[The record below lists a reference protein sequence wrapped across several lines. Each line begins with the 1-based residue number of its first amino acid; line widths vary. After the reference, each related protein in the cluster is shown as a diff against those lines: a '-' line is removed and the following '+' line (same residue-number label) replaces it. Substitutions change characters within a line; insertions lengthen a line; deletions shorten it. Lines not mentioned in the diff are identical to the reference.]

1 MFSKLSNITPGLAVH
16 FMKTVVAAFIG
27 AEIANL
33 LHIPL
38 PWMLGSMFGV
48 ACITL
53 AGQVYPQ
60 PKWARRSAQVFIG
73 SALGL
78 FFTPLIFQQLWSLL
92 PWISIGAASVILMSL
107 LVAPLLQKM
116 AGLDGATTLYAIAL
130 GGASEMSA
138 QAQEVGA
145 DAPMVALSHT
155 VRIVLVMLTT
165 SLIAGAS
172 GGAMPLPDTTA
183 HHLSLSNAA
192 VLLIGSYLM
201 GMLFVRLRIGSAWK
215 LGALLV
221 GALFALSGMQGR
233 WPQEGIVVAQM
244 VIGWGLGQNMTR
256 SFFTRAPLAMLAMAA
271 STLLL
276 MAGCMGMAWFLSQ
289 QVNIPLTTAFLAMA
303 PGGMTE
309 MGLIAKLFGLAVP
322 TVITFHLLRMVFALL
337 FTQVLGRW
345 LIHLNWIKS

>member
-256 SFFTRAPLAMLAMAA
+256 SFFTRAPLAMLAMAV

-345 LIHLNWIKS
+345 LIRLHWIKT

>member
-165 SLIAGAS
+165 SLIAGVS
-172 GGAMPLPDTTA
+172 GGAMPLPNTTA
-183 HHLSLSNAA
+183 HHLSVSNAA

-289 QVNIPLTTAFLAMA
+289 QVNMPLTTAFLAMA

>member
-1 MFSKLSNITPGLAVH
+1 MPSQLPTITPGLV
-16 FMKTVVAAFIG
+16 FRSLTTVFAAFVG
-27 AEIANL
+27 AEVANF

-78 FFTPLIFQQLWSLL
+78 FFTPLIFQQLWGLL
-92 PWISIGAASVILMSL
+92 PWITIGAASVILMSL
-107 LVAPLLQKM
+107 MVAPLLQKM
-116 AGLDGATTLYAIAL
+116 AGLDGPTTLYAIAL

-155 VRIVLVMLTT
+155 VRIVMVMLTT

-172 GGAMPLPDTTA
+172 SGALPLPDTTVQ
-183 HHLSLSNAA
+183 HLSVSSAIL
-192 VLLIGSYLM
+192 LLIGSYLM
-201 GMLFVRLRIGSAWK
+201 GMLFVRLHIGSAWK

-221 GALFALSGMQGR
+221 GALCALSGLQGR
-233 WPQEGIVVAQM
+233 WPQEGIVITQII
-244 VIGWGLGQNMTR
+244 IGWGLGQNMTR
-256 SFFTRAPLAMLAMAA
+256 SFFTRAPMAMLAMAA
-271 STLLL
+271 TTLLL
-276 MAGCMGMAWFLSQ
+276 MAGCMGVAWFLSQ
-289 QVNIPLTTAFLAMA
+289 QINIPLITAFLAMA

-322 TVITFHLLRMVFALL
+322 MVITFHLLRMVFALL
-337 FTQVLGRW
+337 FTQPVGRW
-345 LIHLNWIKS
+345 LIRMNWIKT

>member
-165 SLIAGAS
+165 SLIAGVS
-172 GGAMPLPDTTA
+172 GGAMPLPNTTA
-183 HHLSLSNAA
+183 HHLSVSNAA

-289 QVNIPLTTAFLAMA
+289 QVNMPLTTAFLAMA

-345 LIHLNWIKS
+345 LIRLNWIKS

>member
-271 STLLL
+271 STVLL
-276 MAGCMGMAWFLSQ
+276 MAGCMGMAWFLSK

-345 LIHLNWIKS
+345 LIRLHWIKT

>member
-183 HHLSLSNAA
+183 HHLSVSNAA

-345 LIHLNWIKS
+345 LIRLHWIKT

>member
-345 LIHLNWIKS
+345 LIRLHWIKT

>member
-1 MFSKLSNITPGLAVH
+1 MPSQLPTITPGLV
-16 FMKTVVAAFIG
+16 FRSLTTVFAAFVG
-27 AEIANL
+27 AEVANF

-78 FFTPLIFQQLWSLL
+78 FFTPLIFQQLWGLL
-92 PWISIGAASVILMSL
+92 PWITIGAASVILMSL

-116 AGLDGATTLYAIAL
+116 AGLDGSTTLYAIAL

-155 VRIVLVMLTT
+155 VRVVMVMLTT

-172 GGAMPLPDTTA
+172 GGGMPLPDTTA
-183 HHLSLSNAA
+183 HHLSLVNAA

-201 GMLFVRLRIGSAWK
+201 GMLFVRLRISSAWK

-221 GALFALSGMQGR
+221 GALFALSGLQGR
-233 WPQEGIVVAQM
+233 WPQEGIVIAQM
-244 VIGWGLGQNMTR
+244 IIGWGLGQNMTR
-256 SFFTRAPLAMLAMAA
+256 SFFTRAPKAMLAMAA
-271 STLLL
+271 TTLLL
-276 MAGCMGMAWFLSQ
+276 MAGCMGVAWLLSQ
-289 QVNIPLTTAFLAMA
+289 QINMPLITAFLAMA

-322 TVITFHLLRMVFALL
+322 MVITFHLLRMVFALL
-337 FTQVLGRW
+337 FTQSVGRW
-345 LIHLNWIKS
+345 LIRMNWIKT

>member
-183 HHLSLSNAA
+183 QHLSLSNAA

>member
-1 MFSKLSNITPGLAVH
+1 MALSLLKPAFLIRPVLTAL
-16 FMKTVVAAFIG
+16 AAFTG
-27 AEIANL
+27 AEAAYL
-33 LHIPL
+33 MHIPL

-78 FFTPLIFQQLWSLL
+78 FFTPLIFQQLWGFL
-92 PWISIGAASVILMSL
+92 PWITIGSASVILMSL
-107 LVAPLLQKM
+107 LVAPLLQKT
-116 AGLDGATTLYAIAL
+116 AGLDGATTLYAISL

-138 QAQEVGA
+138 QAQEMGA

-155 VRIVLVMLTT
+155 VRIVLVTLTT

-172 GGAMPLPDTTA
+172 GGALPAPNPSAQYLT
-183 HHLSLSNAA
+183 LSNAA
-192 VLLIGSYLM
+192 ILLVCSYLV
-201 GMLFVRLRIGSAWK
+201 GMLFVRLHISSAWK
-215 LGALLV
+215 LGALLA
-221 GALFALSGMQGR
+221 GCLFALSGMQGR

-256 SFFTRAPLAMLAMAA
+256 SFFTRAPKAMLAMAG

-276 MAGCMGMAWFLSQ
+276 MTGCMGIAWLLAQ
-289 QVNIPLTTAFLAMA
+289 QLNIPLITAFLAMA

-322 TVITFHLLRMVFALL
+322 MVITFHLLRMVFALL
-337 FTQVLGRW
+337 LTQVLGRW
-345 LIHLNWIKS
+345 LIRMNWIKT

>member
-183 HHLSLSNAA
+183 QHLSLSNAA

-345 LIHLNWIKS
+345 LIRLHWIKT

>member
-1 MFSKLSNITPGLAVH
+1 MGSSLLKPASWLRPVLTAL
-16 FMKTVVAAFIG
+16 AAFCG
-27 AEIANL
+27 GEAAYL
-33 LHIPL
+33 MHIPL

-78 FFTPLIFQQLWSLL
+78 FFTPLIFQQLWGLL
-92 PWISIGAASVILMSL
+92 PWITLGAASVILMSL

-155 VRIVLVMLTT
+155 VRVVLVMLTT
-165 SLIAGAS
+165 SLIAAAS
-172 GGAMPLPDTTA
+172 GGAMPMPDPTA
-183 HHLSLSNAA
+183 QHLTLTNAA
-192 VLLIGSYLM
+192 ILLIGAYLV
-201 GMLFVRLRIGSAWK
+201 GMLFVRLRVSSAWK

-221 GALFALSGMQGR
+221 GALFALAGLQGR
-233 WPQEGIVVAQM
+233 WPQEGIVVAQII
-244 VIGWGLGQNMTR
+244 IGWGLGQNMTR
-256 SFFTRAPLAMLAMAA
+256 SFFTRAPKAMLAMAGC
-271 STLLL
+271 SLLL
-276 MAGCMGMAWFLSQ
+276 MSGCMGLAWLLSQ
-289 QVNIPLTTAFLAMA
+289 QLNIPLITAFLAMA

-322 TVITFHLLRMVFALL
+322 TVITFHLMRMVFALL
-337 FTQVLGRW
+337 FTQVVGRW
-345 LIHLNWIKS
+345 LIRLNWIKT

>member
-1 MFSKLSNITPGLAVH
+1 MGSSLLKPASWLRPVLTAL
-16 FMKTVVAAFIG
+16 AAFCG
-27 AEIANL
+27 GEAAYL

-78 FFTPLIFQQLWSLL
+78 FFTPVIFQQLWGLL
-92 PWISIGAASVILMSL
+92 PWITFGAASVILMSL

-130 GGASEMSA
+130 GGASEMSV

-155 VRIVLVMLTT
+155 VRVVLVMLTT
-165 SLIAGAS
+165 SVIAGAS
-172 GGAMPLPDTTA
+172 GGAMPMPDSTA
-183 HHLSLSNAA
+183 QHLTVANAA
-192 VLLIGSYLM
+192 ILLVGAYLM
-201 GMLFVRLRIGSAWK
+201 GMLFVRWRISSAWK

-221 GALFALSGMQGR
+221 GALFALAGLQGR
-233 WPQEGIVVAQM
+233 WPHEVVVVAQII
-244 VIGWGLGQNMTR
+244 IGWGLGQNMTR
-256 SFFTRAPLAMLAMAA
+256 SFFTRAPKAMLAMAGC
-271 STLLL
+271 SLLL
-276 MAGCMGMAWFLSQ
+276 MAGCMGLAWFLSQ
-289 QVNIPLTTAFLAMA
+289 QINIPLITAFLAMA

-322 TVITFHLLRMVFALL
+322 TVITFHLMRMVFALL
-337 FTQVLGRW
+337 FTQVVGRW
-345 LIHLNWIKS
+345 LIRLNWIKA

>member
-1 MFSKLSNITPGLAVH
+1 MGSSLLKPASWLRPVLTAL
-16 FMKTVVAAFIG
+16 AAFTG
-27 AEIANL
+27 AEAAYL

-78 FFTPLIFQQLWSLL
+78 FFTPLIFQQLWGLL
-92 PWISIGAASVILMSL
+92 PWITAGAASVILMSL

-116 AGLDGATTLYAIAL
+116 AGLDGATTLYAISL

-165 SLIAGAS
+165 SLIAGIS

-183 HHLSLSNAA
+183 HSLTVGNAA
-192 VLLIGSYLM
+192 LLLIGAYLM
-201 GMLFVRLRIGSAWK
+201 GMLFVRLHIGSAWK

-221 GALFALSGMQGR
+221 GALFALSGLQGR

-256 SFFTRAPLAMLAMAA
+256 AFFTRAPMAMLAMAG

-276 MAGCMGMAWFLSQ
+276 MAGCMGIAWLLSQ
-289 QVNIPLTTAFLAMA
+289 QINIPLITAFLAMA

-345 LIHLNWIKS
+345 LIRLNWIKT

>member
-183 HHLSLSNAA
+183 HHLSVSNAA

-256 SFFTRAPLAMLAMAA
+256 SFFTRAPLAMLAMAV

-345 LIHLNWIKS
+345 LIRLHWIKT